1 MKVGIRVSAWAK
13 KAGGPFWLAVSV
25 FLLLLVGALDYVTG
39 PELSFSLF
47 YLIPIAVSSWGL
59 RGNYGILTAF
69 LSTILWLY
77 IEVISTIDHHNIFI
91 HLWNAIIRLGFFLL
105 PALLLKSLEQER
117 LHARTDFLTG
127 AFNHRHF
134 HEVLQMEVDRSVRY
148 NLTFTVAFIDADN
161 FKAVNDTFGHAFGD
175 ETLKTIVEVMKKFL
189 RKTDTI
195 ARVGGDEFV
204 ILLPETGEQ
213 AARTVINN
221 LCIKLKDEMLAK
233 KCPITFSVGVLTLTA
248 PQISTDQILNT
259 ADKIMYLVKNNGK
272 DNIRHEVHR
281 ETKAANFPRKQSAP
295 PTPPQS

>member
-1 MKVGIRVSAWAK
+1 M
-13 KAGGPFWLAVSV
+13 GGPFWFVVSA
-25 FLLLLVGALDYVTG
+25 FLLLLVGTLDYVTG

-47 YLIPIAVSSWGL
+47 YLIPIVVSSWAL

-77 IEVISTIDHHNIFI
+77 IEMISTIDHHNIFI

-134 HEVLQMEVDRSVRY
+134 HEVLQGEVDRSARY
-148 NLTFTVAFIDADN
+148 NLTFTVAFIDTDN
-161 FKAVNDTFGHAFGD
+161 FKAVNDTFGHTFGD
-175 ETLKTIVEVMKKFL
+175 ETLKTIVEVMKKNL

-195 ARVGGDEFV
+195 ARVGGDEFI

-213 AARTVINN
+213 AARTVIKN
-221 LCIKLKDEMLAK
+221 LWTKLKDEMLTK
-233 KCPITFSVGVLTLTA
+233 KCPISFSVGVLTLTA
-248 PQISTDQILNT
+248 PKVTTDQILNLT
-259 ADKIMYLVKNNGK
+259 DKIMYLVKNNGK
-272 DNIRHEVHR
+272 DNIRYEIYR
-281 ETKAANFPRKQSAP
+281 EKSDTNLPTKRSAP

>member
-1 MKVGIRVSAWAK
+1 MKVGIRISAWAK
-13 KAGGPFWLAVSV
+13 KWDSPFWFAVSV
-25 FLLLLVGALDYVTG
+25 FLLLLVGTLDYITG
-39 PELSFSLF
+39 TELSFSLF

-59 RGNYGILTAF
+59 KGNYGVLAAF

-77 IEVISTIDHHNIFI
+77 IEVISTTDHHNIFI

-134 HEVLQMEVDRSVRY
+134 HEVLQGEVDRSTRY
-148 NLTFTVAFIDADN
+148 NLTFTVVFIDTDN
-161 FKAVNDTFGHAFGD
+161 FKAVNDTFGHTFGD
-175 ETLKTIVEVMKKFL
+175 ETLKTIVEVMKTNL

-195 ARVGGDEFV
+195 ARVGGDEFI

-213 AARTVINN
+213 AARSFIPN
-221 LCIKLKDEMLAK
+221 LCAKLKDEMLAK

-259 ADKIMYLVKNNGK
+259 ADKIMYLVKNGGK
-272 DNIRHEVHR
+272 DNIRYEIYR
-281 ETKAANFPRKQSAP
+281 EKSVTNLPTKQSAP

>member
-1 MKVGIRVSAWAK
+1 MKVGIRISAWAK
-13 KAGGPFWLAVSV
+13 KAGGTFWLVVSCL
-25 FLLLLVGALDYVTG
+25 LLLLVGALDYVTG

-59 RGNYGILTAF
+59 RGNYGILMAF

-77 IEVISTIDHHNIFI
+77 IEVISTTSHQNIFI

-117 LHARTDFLTG
+117 LHARIDFLTG

-134 HEVLQMEVDRSVRY
+134 HEVLQGEVDRSARY
-148 NLTFTVAFIDADN
+148 NLTFTVAFIDTDN
-161 FKAVNDTFGHAFGD
+161 FKAVNDTFGHTFGD
-175 ETLKTIVEVMKKFL
+175 ETLKTIVEVMKKNL

-195 ARVGGDEFV
+195 ARVGGDEFI

-213 AARTVINN
+213 AAHTVIKN
-221 LCIKLKDEMLAK
+221 LCVKLKDEMLAK

-248 PQISTDQILNT
+248 PNISTDQILNT
-259 ADKIMYLVKNNGK
+259 SDKIMYLVKNSGK
-272 DNIRHEVHR
+272 DNIRYEIYR
-281 ETKAANFPRKQSAP
+281 EKSDGDLPTKRSTP